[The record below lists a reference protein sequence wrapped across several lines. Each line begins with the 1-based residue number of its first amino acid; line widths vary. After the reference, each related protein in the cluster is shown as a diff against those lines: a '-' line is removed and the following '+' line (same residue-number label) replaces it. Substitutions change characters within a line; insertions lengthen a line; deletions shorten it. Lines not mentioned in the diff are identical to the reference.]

1 MKNKKNWPKIWGF
14 LWQRPRQWPNWP
26 KPRAGSGRILYTPTS
41 TYLLLNILFK
51 LLSTIVRHKAKKK
64 QKTKTTMVRQSIS
77 SF

>member
-14 LWQRPRQWPNWP
+14 LWQRPNWP
-26 KPRAGSGRILYTPTS
+26 KPRACSGRILYTPTS

-64 QKTKTTMVRQSIS
+64 QKTKNTMVRQSIS